1 MPLCHDRLYVWLRGE
16 VTSICNIKFV
26 HLVDLM
32 FLACLTGESPRG
44 GARRVREK
52 TKLLYQPKPDP
63 EIYIVPI
70 SSILGRLPLV
80 LAGDHGTIP
89 ADMRNSKCQLFKYG
103 EWGLAPREW
112 QQALLHQPVGHVLAL
127 WPSEEAPDRLSLER
141 GKHDSNHKH
150 KLISPNLTNVK
161 PKSRSKKLG
170 PISL

>member
-1 MPLCHDRLYVWLRGE
+1 M
-16 VTSICNIKFV
+16 
-26 HLVDLM
+26 DLM

-103 EWGLAPREW
+103 ECYRTGAQGVAASFTTSTSGPCAGPLTIR
-112 QQALLHQPVGHVLAL
+112 
-127 WPSEEAPDRLSLER
+127 R
-141 GKHDSNHKH
+141 G
-150 KLISPNLTNVK
+150 P
-161 PKSRSKKLG
+161 
-170 PISL
+170 